1 MRRGL
6 GTVFKNQQNKKN
18 IEKIGQKMEEE
29 QLKNLTEQLQTFTSN
44 LESFSKQ
51 HKDDI
56 KFNPTFREQFYTM
69 CVEIGVDPLASI
81 SLWSKELNLTEFYY
95 NLAIQIITISMTKGP
110 LIEINQLRNMLKS
123 HMKAEQN
130 KQDIT
135 INDIEQA
142 IKSVSELKCG
152 FQIVDIKNSKA
163 VVTVPMEKP
172 ASVDEIIK
180 LASENNGWIG
190 YSICYNKKQMSKIE
204 FEDAIQKLLSHGI
217 AWSDEQNFIKSETK
231 NDDVIYWFPG
241 IIGKN

>member
-123 HMKAEQN
+123 HMKAE
-130 KQDIT
+130 
-135 INDIEQA
+135 
-142 IKSVSELKCG
+142 
-152 FQIVDIKNSKA
+152 
-163 VVTVPMEKP
+163 
-172 ASVDEIIK
+172 
-180 LASENNGWIG
+180 
-190 YSICYNKKQMSKIE
+190 
-204 FEDAIQKLLSHGI
+204 
-217 AWSDEQNFIKSETK
+217 
-231 NDDVIYWFPG
+231 
-241 IIGKN
+241 